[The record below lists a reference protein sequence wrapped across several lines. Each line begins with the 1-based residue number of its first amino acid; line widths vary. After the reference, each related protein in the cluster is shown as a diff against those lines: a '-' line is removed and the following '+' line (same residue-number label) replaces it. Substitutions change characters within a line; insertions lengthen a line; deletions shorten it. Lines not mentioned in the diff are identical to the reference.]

1 MQKLTRQLNILY
13 PSLPE
18 NNFFFTFNRSVLS
31 INTCETKNALI
42 IRNCGD
48 KLIWHYFDRYDE
60 ECSHPHEKNL
70 RSISVIEFKDKIEVI
85 FDHDINVATSFYF
98 GVKSLLIDRLEALMC
113 DALQIDVQ
121 SIRKLYT
128 SKKLTLFYKKIDES
142 IDIIKSTNHIDGN
155 EFDALDSPD
164 LYFLQSIKA
173 LFKAHPKLLSL
184 DSSPLSVNPS
194 YYEEMDIVDENNEF
208 KRLFNEFSRV
218 KIFYNSLSNYLADQ
232 GIETKNFSN
241 AKGTLLN
248 QLNNNKSRLFNCLIE
263 EVTRDTLFQNLN
275 TNLIPVI
282 RNNRMTLQNAG
293 ILISGQ
299 YLIDDNT
306 LLKRQTSDDNLPL
319 LEVHNLRFNFD
330 LDNIDVIFKDEA
342 VCSRYVFQD
351 KATGVIL
358 PNTFYFVSEE
368 KCKSFYTK
376 MAQLVKDTQIYTFK
390 QMHLQISYQQLFEK
404 VKAEMDDFM
413 NNVQVLNDQIDDYL
427 DKNINIEVV

>member
-31 INTCETKNALI
+31 LTTYKTKNALI

-48 KLIWHYFDRYDE
+48 KLVWHYFDRYDE
-60 ECSHPHEKNL
+60 ERSHPHEKNL

-121 SIRKLYT
+121 LIRKLYT
-128 SKKLTLFYKKIDES
+128 SKKLPLFYKKIDES

-173 LFKAHPKLLSL
+173 LLQANSKLLSL

-263 EVTRDTLFQNLN
+263 EVARDTLFHNLN
-275 TNLIPVI
+275 TYIPVVK
-282 RNNRMTLQNAG
+282 NNRMTVENAG
-293 ILISGQ
+293 ILIGCQ
-299 YLIDDNT
+299 YIIDDNT
-306 LLKRQTSDDNLPL
+306 LLRSKKSDGKLAL
-319 LEVHNLRFNFD
+319 LEIHNLRFNFD
-330 LDNIDVIFKDEA
+330 LDNINIILEREPE
-342 VCSRYVFQD
+342 CRYVFRD
-351 KATGVIL
+351 KVTGTIL
-358 PNTFYFVSEE
+358 PNTFYFLDEE
-368 KCKSFYTK
+368 KYKSFYKK
-376 MAQLVKDTQIYTFK
+376 MAQLVKDTQIYTLK

-413 NNVQVLNDQIDDYL
+413 NNVQVVNDQIDDYL

>member
-31 INTCETKNALI
+31 LTTYKTKNALI

-48 KLIWHYFDRYDE
+48 KLVWHYFDRYDE

-70 RSISVIEFKDKIEVI
+70 RSISAIEFKDKTEVI
-85 FDHDINVATSFYF
+85 FDHNINIATSFYL
-98 GVKSLLIDRLEALMC
+98 GVKSLLRDRLESLMSNAL
-113 DALQIDVQ
+113 LIDVQ

-128 SKKLTLFYKKIDES
+128 SQKLAPFYKKIDES
-142 IDIIKSTNHIDGN
+142 IDIIKSANHIVGN
-155 EFDALDSPD
+155 DFDALNTPD
-164 LYFLQSIKA
+164 LYFLKSIKTLLQA
-173 LFKAHPKLLSL
+173 NSNLLSL

-248 QLNNNKSRLFNCLIE
+248 QLNNNKSLLFNCLIE
-263 EVTRDTLFQNLN
+263 EVARDTLFHNLN
-275 TNLIPVI
+275 TYIPVVK
-282 RNNRMTLQNAG
+282 NNRMTVENAG
-293 ILISGQ
+293 ILIGCQ
-299 YLIDDNT
+299 YIIDDNT
-306 LLKRQTSDDNLPL
+306 LLRSRKSDGKLAL
-319 LEVHNLRFNFD
+319 LEIHNLRFNFD
-330 LDNIDVIFKDEA
+330 LDNINIILEREPE
-342 VCSRYVFQD
+342 CRYVFRD
-351 KATGVIL
+351 KVTGTIL
-358 PNTFYFVSEE
+358 PNTFYFLDEE
-368 KCKSFYTK
+368 KYKSFYKK
-376 MAQLVKDTQIYTFK
+376 MAQLVKDTQIYTLK

-413 NNVQVLNDQIDDYL
+413 NNVQVVNDQIDDYL

>member
-184 DSSPLSVNPS
+184 DFSPLSVKPS
-194 YYEEMDIVDENNEF
+194 YYEEMDIVDETGYF
-208 KRLFNEFSRV
+208 KRLFNYFSRI
-218 KIFYNSLSNYLADQ
+218 KISTGSLYYHLKEQ
-232 GIETKNFSN
+232 NFDTGNLVEVRS
-241 AKGTLLN
+241 ALLN
-248 QLNNNKSRLFNCLIE
+248 KLNVNKSPLF
-263 EVTRDTLFQNLN
+263 DS
-275 TNLIPVI
+275 
-282 RNNRMTLQNAG
+282 
-293 ILISGQ
+293 LISQ
-299 YLIDDNT
+299 
-306 LLKRQTSDDNLPL
+306 
-319 LEVHNLRFNFD
+319 
-330 LDNIDVIFKDEA
+330 DER
-342 VCSRYVFQD
+342 V
-351 KATGVIL
+351 
-358 PNTFYFVSEE
+358 
-368 KCKSFYTK
+368 
-376 MAQLVKDTQIYTFK
+376 
-390 QMHLQISYQQLFEK
+390 
-404 VKAEMDDFM
+404 
-413 NNVQVLNDQIDDYL
+413 
-427 DKNINIEVV
+427 

>member
-31 INTCETKNALI
+31 LTTYKTKNALI

-48 KLIWHYFDRYDE
+48 KLVWHYFDRYDE

-70 RSISVIEFKDKIEVI
+70 RSISVIEFNDKIEVI

-173 LFKAHPKLLSL
+173 LLQANSKLLSL

-263 EVTRDTLFQNLN
+263 EVARDTLFHNLN
-275 TNLIPVI
+275 TYIPVVK
-282 RNNRMTLQNAG
+282 NDRMTVENAG
-293 ILISGQ
+293 ILISCQ
-299 YLIDDNT
+299 YIIDDNT
-306 LLKRQTSDDNLPL
+306 LLRRRKSDSKLSL
-319 LEVHNLRFNFD
+319 LEIHNLRFNFD
-330 LDNIDVIFKDEA
+330 LDNINIILESEPE
-342 VCSRYVFQD
+342 CRYVFQD
-351 KATGVIL
+351 KVTGTIL
-358 PNTFYFVSEE
+358 PNTFYFLDEE
-368 KCKSFYTK
+368 KYKSFYTK
-376 MAQLVKDTQIYTFK
+376 MAQLVKDTQIYTLK
-390 QMHLQISYQQLFEK
+390 QMRLQINYQQLFAK

-413 NNVQVLNDQIDDYL
+413 NNVQVVNDLIDDYL

>member
-31 INTCETKNALI
+31 LTTYKTKNALI

-48 KLIWHYFDRYDE
+48 KLVWHYFERYDE

-70 RSISVIEFKDKIEVI
+70 RSISAIEFKDKTEVI
-85 FDHDINVATSFYF
+85 FDHNINIATSFYL
-98 GVKSLLIDRLEALMC
+98 GVKSLLRDRLESLMSN
-113 DALQIDVQ
+113 DLQIDVQ
-121 SIRKLYT
+121 TVRKLYT
-128 SKKLTLFYKKIDES
+128 SQKLAPFYKKIDES
-142 IDIIKSTNHIDGN
+142 IDIIKSANHIVGN
-155 EFDALDSPD
+155 DFDALNTPD
-164 LYFLQSIKA
+164 LYFLKSIKTLLQA
-173 LFKAHPKLLSL
+173 NSNLLSL

-248 QLNNNKSRLFNCLIE
+248 QLNNNNKSLLFNCLIE
-263 EVTRDTLFQNLN
+263 EVARDTLFHNLN
-275 TNLIPVI
+275 TYIPVVK
-282 RNNRMTLQNAG
+282 NNRMTVENAG
-293 ILISGQ
+293 ILIGCQ
-299 YLIDDNT
+299 YIIDDNT
-306 LLKRQTSDDNLPL
+306 LLRSRKSDGKLAL
-319 LEVHNLRFNFD
+319 LEIHNLRFNFN
-330 LDNIDVIFKDEA
+330 LDNINIILEREPE
-342 VCSRYVFQD
+342 CRYVFRD
-351 KATGVIL
+351 KVTGTIL
-358 PNTFYFVSEE
+358 PNTFYFLDEE
-368 KCKSFYTK
+368 KYKSFYKK
-376 MAQLVKDTQIYTFK
+376 MAQLVKDTQIYTLK

-413 NNVQVLNDQIDDYL
+413 NNVQVVNDQIDNYL

>member
-1 MQKLTRQLNILY
+1 M
-13 PSLPE
+13 
-18 NNFFFTFNRSVLS
+18 V
-31 INTCETKNALI
+31 
-42 IRNCGD
+42 
-48 KLIWHYFDRYDE
+48 WHYFDRYDE

-70 RSISVIEFKDKIEVI
+70 RSISAIEFKDKTEVI
-85 FDHDINVATSFYF
+85 FDHNINIATSFYL
-98 GVKSLLIDRLEALMC
+98 GVKSLLRDRLESLMSNAL
-113 DALQIDVQ
+113 LIDVQ

-128 SKKLTLFYKKIDES
+128 SQKLAPFYKKIDES
-142 IDIIKSTNHIDGN
+142 IDIIKSANHIDGN
-155 EFDALDSPD
+155 DFDDLNTPD
-164 LYFLQSIKA
+164 LYFLQSIKTLLQA
-173 LFKAHPKLLSL
+173 NSKLLSI
-184 DSSPLSVNPS
+184 DSSPFPVKTS

-218 KIFYNSLSNYLADQ
+218 KIYYNSLFTYLKDQ
-232 GIETKNFSN
+232 GVETKIFVN
-241 AKGTLLN
+241 ARNALLN
-248 QLNNNKSRLFNCLIE
+248 ELNNNKSRLFNCLIE

-306 LLKRQTSDDNLPL
+306 LLKRQTSDDNLLL

-376 MAQLVKDTQIYTFK
+376 MAQLVKDTQIYTLK